1 MEYYRRMHDI
11 NVNLPFR
18 PSDLLEMARDDV
30 MCISLGDTETEMYM
44 YKGIK
49 IVKALDDIRIYN
61 TTTFSLNYQEI
72 SEDDYYFFFKNGFKP
87 GVKYVLRKTYKD
99 KINKINDKIQDEVNN
114 RNNKKHYDA
123 LKVRRDNLIN
133 KYSKL
138 K

>member
-1 MEYYRRMHDI
+1 MHDI

-18 PSDLLEMARDDV
+18 PSDLLEIARDDV

-72 SEDDYYFFFKNGFKP
+72 SEDDYYFFFKNGFRP
-87 GVKYVLRKTYKD
+87 GVKHVLRKTYKD

-138 K
+138 E

>member
-1 MEYYRRMHDI
+1 MHDI

-18 PSDLLEMARDDV
+18 PSDLLEVARDDV

-49 IVKALDDIRIYN
+49 IVKVLDDIRIYN
-61 TTTFSLNYQEI
+61 TTTFNLNYQEI

>member
-1 MEYYRRMHDI
+1 MQDI

-18 PSDLLEMARDDV
+18 PSDLLEIARDDV

>member
-1 MEYYRRMHDI
+1 MHDI

-18 PSDLLEMARDDV
+18 PSDLLEIARDDV

-49 IVKALDDIRIYN
+49 IVKVLDDIRIYN

>member
-1 MEYYRRMHDI
+1 MHDI

-18 PSDLLEMARDDV
+18 PSDLLEVARDDV

>member
-1 MEYYRRMHDI
+1 MHDI

-18 PSDLLEMARDDV
+18 PSDLLEIARDDV

>member
-1 MEYYRRMHDI
+1 MHDI

-18 PSDLLEMARDDV
+18 PSDLLEVARDDV

-49 IVKALDDIRIYN
+49 IVKVLDDIRIYN

>member
-1 MEYYRRMHDI
+1 
-11 NVNLPFR
+11 
-18 PSDLLEMARDDV
+18 
-30 MCISLGDTETEMYM
+30 
-44 YKGIK
+44 
-49 IVKALDDIRIYN
+49 
-61 TTTFSLNYQEI
+61 
-72 SEDDYYFFFKNGFKP
+72 
-87 GVKYVLRKTYKD
+87 VLRKTYKD

>member
-1 MEYYRRMHDI
+1 MHDI
-11 NVNLPFR
+11 NANLPFR
-18 PSDLLEMARDDV
+18 PSDLFEIARDDV

-49 IVKALDDIRIYN
+49 IVKVLDDIRIYN

-72 SEDDYYFFFKNGFKP
+72 SEDDYYFFFNNGFKP
-87 GVKYVLRKTYKD
+87 GVKNVLRKTYKD
-99 KINKINDKIQDEVNN
+99 KINKINDKIQDEVNH